1 MKVMAQQLLQV
12 IKSFDDIQSVTPE
25 RVQFFAFNLSIYH
38 VGALDPLLIF
48 LREKKMRKRDNSK
61 Y

>member
-48 LREKKMRKRDNSK
+48 LREKK
-61 Y
+61 